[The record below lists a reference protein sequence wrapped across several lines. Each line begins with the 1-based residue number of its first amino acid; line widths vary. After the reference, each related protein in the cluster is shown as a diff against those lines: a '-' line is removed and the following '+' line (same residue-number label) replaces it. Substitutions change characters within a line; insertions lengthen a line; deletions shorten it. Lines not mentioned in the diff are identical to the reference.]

1 MFTFVKER
9 FGKMYSKNVLILLK
23 IYFFIKYRKKKG
35 LVKETFTELNWQ
47 VTLGLC
53 NLC

>member
-23 IYFFIKYRKKKG
+23 IYFFIKYREKKRIG
-35 LVKETFTELNWQ
+35 ERNFH
-47 VTLGLC
+47 
-53 NLC
+53 